1 MKLNLSITGCMGKM
15 GQQIIKTSLKDK
27 KIKIVSITESKL
39 PKKKIYGLKVEKNS
53 FNTFKKN
60 RRNY

>member
-39 PKKKIYGLKVEKNS
+39 PKKKFMVLKL
-53 FNTFKKN
+53 KKTPLIPSKKPT
-60 RRNY
+60 